1 MILFQSKKG
10 RVVRLEDPAAVC
22 QTQSGGLFSIS
33 PSIDFAVEASIVTRF
48 TMSQQVNIQFLHT
61 MGAHVYVY
69 VFGDRIGS
77 ISLSGLSFDC
87 VCDGATGGAEGAF
100 SWYKRNRAS
109 KRKEPVLV
117 TIGNA
122 TPIEGFVTGF
132 TEDVVDPTTNLVQWG
147 VNIVTLPE
155 DV

>member
-1 MILFQSKKG
+1 MILFQSKRG
-10 RVVRLEDPAAVC
+10 RVVRLEDPAAQC
-22 QTQSGGLFSIS
+22 QTQLYSLDPDIS
-33 PSIDFAVEASIVTRF
+33 FDASASIVTRF
-48 TMSQQVNIQFLHT
+48 TMSQQVNVQFLHT

-77 ISLSGLSFDC
+77 ISLSGLSFAC
-87 VCDGATGGAEGAF
+87 VCDQSQSGAEAAF
-100 SWYKRNRAS
+100 EWYKQNRVS
-109 KRKEPVLV
+109 KRREPVKV

-122 TPIEGFVTGF
+122 TPVEGFVTGF
-132 TEDVVDPTTNLVQWG
+132 TEDVVDPATNLVQWG